1 MPFITPTTKAAILL
15 ALSIIAAIPGLA
27 GTITLVSSTALTNNG
42 SGTTYVITPDPVWA
56 APLAAPNGTASSWVS
71 DVTTTTKNSPVGS
84 ITTFTDIF
92 TLTGAPSLY
101 IGSITVLADDSAAVS
116 LNGHQLQVVNPNQGT
131 NCANAPIGCLAS
143 TQLTIALPSVDFVA
157 GANQLSFGVR
167 QGVADTP
174 FGLDFAGAVSNA
186 PEPATFGA
194 FGLGMLVLVI
204 SVARAR
210 PVRNVRP
217 GRQL

>member
-1 MPFITPTTKAAILL
+1 MPFITPTTKTIILL

-27 GTITLVSSTALTNNG
+27 GTITLVSSTSLTNNG
-42 SGTTYVITPDPVWA
+42 SGSTYVITPDHVWA

-84 ITTFTDIF
+84 IVIFTETF
-92 TLTGAPSLY
+92 TLTGDPSLY
-101 IGSITVLADDSAAVS
+101 IGSITVLADDSASVS
-116 LNGHQLQVVNPNQGT
+116 LNGHQLRAVNPNQGT
-131 NCANAPIGCLAS
+131 NCANAPIGCLTS
-143 TQLTIALPSVDFVA
+143 TQLTIALPSADFVA

-186 PEPATFGA
+186 PEPGTLGA
-194 FGLGMLVLVI
+194 FGLGMLVLAI

-210 PVRNVRP
+210 SLRNVKPARP
-217 GRQL
+217 L